1 MMGAALTT
9 SLSRGRTSSSGQ
21 DSSDAPGGS
30 QSLARIYDSV
40 AADRESQGATASET
54 TVWLLGRLPA
64 GRVLEVGCAEGYHLS
79 MLPIQSVGVDISGA
93 ALRVAKAHR
102 LEVVRAD
109 VNTTLPFRN
118 ESFDGVLMLHT
129 LEHVMSPFAALMQCQ
144 RVLRPGGWLLVAVP
158 TERSLPRSLVDHYY
172 DDHATH
178 IYAFSALG
186 LTRLAQR
193 AGFHQVKV
201 WFEPPIGKVPAVMRL
216 FALSGRV
223 FPRTLEF
230 LSYAIQITAVKGG
243 SDSGRGSPV

>member
-1 MMGAALTT
+1 MGAGLTT
-9 SLSRGRTSSSGQ
+9 SLPRGRASSFCEDSSG
-21 DSSDAPGGS
+21 APGTS
-30 QSLARIYDSV
+30 QSLAQVYDSV
-40 AADRESQGATASET
+40 AADRESQGAAANET

-79 MLPIQSVGVDISGA
+79 LLPARSVGVDISGA

-109 VNTTLPFRN
+109 VNSPLPFRDG
-118 ESFDGVLMLHT
+118 SFDGVLMLHT
-129 LEHVMSPFAALMQCQ
+129 LEHVVSPLAVLVQCQ

-158 TERSLPRSLVDHYY
+158 TERSLPRYLVDHYY

-193 AGFHQVKV
+193 AGFRKVEV
-201 WFEPPIGKVPAVMRL
+201 WFEPPVGKIPPIMRL

-223 FPRTLEF
+223 FPRIVEF
-230 LSYAIQITAVKGG
+230 LSYAIQVTARKEDPGLGEGV
-243 SDSGRGSPV
+243 PV